1 MWSIDKVRLK
11 PDPTYKRGLYVG
23 SAFRRISVVGSFRR
37 ISVVGSAFRGT
48 VLAAVA
54 IALVSLELRVSSHE
68 TLTTTVLFDREIVRV
83 LNAHCVMC
91 HVENGPSFPLATYE
105 QAWVQGRKIRSDVIA
120 RHMPPWAAFPGYGR
134 FANDNSLTL
143 RESQFIVSWVEG
155 LGPRNAGKV
164 FLNVADAGGPRP
176 PAVRARADFD
186 RWQLG
191 TPGALHQLPASTVEA
206 KGPDEVRHLVIDLGL
221 TTARSIRGLEYKP
234 GDRRVVRAAF
244 FTLQETGQWLG
255 SWTPWYGF
263 TALPAGVAHVLPPGS
278 HIVAEIHY
286 RGTGGRVVDR
296 GALGLF
302 FAEQARPAPASGLVI
317 EAKGDVPPG
326 AMARKFRATSRVTSD
341 SYVLAM
347 RPEVSPGVTTIEV
360 SARRPDGGTD
370 VLLFA
375 KDIPLD
381 WPTPYI
387 LKDPVL
393 VRRGTDLSA
402 TAYYANSGGA
412 PLAGGIRLT
421 VSRYAATGRAQRRSA
436 PVRGRA
442 NATAAS
448 PRSPSR

>member
-1 MWSIDKVRLK
+1 MWSIHKVRLR
-11 PDPTYKRGLYVG
+11 PHPTYESVVGSALRRTVRFGLSVGSALRRTVGSGLSVG
-23 SAFRRISVVGSFRR
+23 SAFRRTAI
-37 ISVVGSAFRGT
+37 
-48 VLAAVA
+48 AAVA
-54 IALVSLELRVSSHE
+54 IAFVLLSRGVSSHE

-83 LNAHCVMC
+83 LNTHCVMC

-143 RESQFIVSWVEG
+143 RETQFIVSWVEG

-176 PAVRARADFD
+176 AAVRALADFD

-191 TPGALHQLPASTVEA
+191 TPSALHQLPASTVEA
-206 KGPDEVRHLVIDLGL
+206 KEPDEVRRLMIDLRL
-221 TTARSIRGLEYKP
+221 TNARSIRGLEYKP

-263 TALPAGVAHVLPPGS
+263 TTLPAGVAHVLPPGS
-278 HIVAEIHY
+278 HVVAEIHY
-286 RGTGGRVVDR
+286 RGASDRVVDR
-296 GALGLF
+296 GTLGLF
-302 FAEQARPAPASGLVI
+302 FAEQARPAPASDLVV
-317 EAKGDVPPG
+317 EAKGEVPAG
-326 AMARKFRATSRVTSD
+326 ATARKFRAATRVTSD
-341 SYVLAM
+341 SYILAM
-347 RPEVSPGVTTIEV
+347 RPEVAPGVTTIEV
-360 SARRPDGGTD
+360 SARRPNGGTE

-375 KDIPLD
+375 KDIPRD

-393 VRRGTDLSA
+393 LRGGSELSA
-402 TAYYANSGGA
+402 IAYYANPAAASR
-412 PLAGGIRLT
+412 AGGIRLT
-421 VSRYAATGRAQRRSA
+421 VSRYVKIAPRPRRPNPDA
-436 PVRGRA
+436 PERRE
-442 NATAAS
+442 
-448 PRSPSR
+448 R